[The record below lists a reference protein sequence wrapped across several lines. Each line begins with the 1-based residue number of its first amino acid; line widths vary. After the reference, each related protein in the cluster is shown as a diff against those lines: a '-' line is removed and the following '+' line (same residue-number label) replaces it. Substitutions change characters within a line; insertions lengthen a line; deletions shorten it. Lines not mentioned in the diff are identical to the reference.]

1 MTKNSGVIVAAVNF
15 ERNQYDGHT
24 LPKVLSQTEE
34 IVGKRAEVAI
44 CDRGFK
50 GKSKVGTT
58 KIVIP
63 KSPKK
68 GATRYQK
75 TKMRERFRRRAA
87 IEPIIGH
94 LKSDFRLARNFLKG
108 TIGDTINLT

>member
-1 MTKNSGVIVAAVNF
+1 MIREIKCKLPD
-15 ERNQYDGHT
+15 DGHT

-34 IVGKRAEVAI
+34 IVGKRPEEAI
-44 CDRGFK
+44 YDRGFK
-50 GKSKVGTT
+50 GKSKVRTT

-68 GATRYQK
+68 GATRSQK
-75 TKMRERFRRRAA
+75 TKMQKRFRRRTA

-94 LKSDFRLARNFLKG
+94 LKSDFRLARNL
-108 TIGDTINLT
+108 